1 MKVLCKDN
9 KVLWSLITQDFV
21 CEEKYCKF
29 HSQFNRKLLIVK
41 SGMFQCDA
49 NVLYVSGRN

>member
-9 KVLWSLITQDFV
+9 KVLCSLITQDFV

-29 HSQFNRKLLIVK
+29 HSQFSRKLLIVK